1 MWEKLKRIFRTRHVA
16 ILEENVAMK
25 KEIAALKADN
35 RALLNS
41 LLEVEGFVPV
51 DAEEQLKSVEARV
64 LERMAQGPLVEK
76 VLEGGQET
84 LRIKDRTSFAIE
96 FQRLRAEE
104 RHKQHSFRPTRKYR

>member
-16 ILEENVAMK
+16 ILEENVALK

-51 DAEEQLKSVEARV
+51 YPEEQLKSVEARV
-64 LERMAQGPLVEK
+64 LEGMARGPLVEK
-76 VLEGGQET
+76 YWRAARNTSDQGQD
-84 LRIKDRTSFAIE
+84 K
-96 FQRLRAEE
+96 
-104 RHKQHSFRPTRKYR
+104 FRD